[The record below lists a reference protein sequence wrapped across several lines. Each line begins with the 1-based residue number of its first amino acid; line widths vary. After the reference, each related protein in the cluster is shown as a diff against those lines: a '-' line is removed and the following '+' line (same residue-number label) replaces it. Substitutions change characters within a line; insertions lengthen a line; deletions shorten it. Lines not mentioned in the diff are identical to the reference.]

1 MALSPVFFSS
11 VVIPAE
17 SDVLSDVVA
26 SVTVPVPV
34 PFSVVVPDSVTV
46 SFVVSFLVVSEVG
59 EFLKKYPATL
69 LD

>member
-1 MALSPVFFSS
+1 MALSPVFFPS

-26 SVTVPVPV
+26 SVVVPV

>member
-26 SVTVPVPV
+26 SV
-34 PFSVVVPDSVTV
+34 VVPDSVTV
-46 SFVVSFLVVSEVG
+46 SVVVSFLVVSEVG